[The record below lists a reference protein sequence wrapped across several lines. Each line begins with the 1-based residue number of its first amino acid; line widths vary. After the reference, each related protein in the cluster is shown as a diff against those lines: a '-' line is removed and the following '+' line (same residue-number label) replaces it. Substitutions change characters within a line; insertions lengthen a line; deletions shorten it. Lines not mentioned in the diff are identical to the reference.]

1 MDFKRKV
8 RKLKHLVVQSIY
20 YQLLN
25 TSSIFMYNA
34 WTYCKC
40 DEFQGCRLTPRNR
53 LENGDRS
60 YCFICRV
67 RVEYHADRIE
77 NLKKIAD
84 IINNVLKIKTDI
96 QLCVDFDPSC
106 NNFWMYHYK
115 TSWIDHFGE
124 CRWKYLKKYIDTY
137 NICFIDK

>member
-8 RKLKHLVVQSIY
+8 QKLKHLVIQSTY

-25 TSSIFMYNA
+25 TSNVFTYNA

-40 DEFQGCRLTPRNR
+40 DEFQACQLKPRIR

-60 YCFICRV
+60 YCFICCV
-67 RVEYHADRIE
+67 RVDYHADRIE

-84 IINNVLKIKTDI
+84 ISNFLKMKIDI
-96 QLCVDFDPSC
+96 HLCVDFDPSC
-106 NNFWMYHYK
+106 TNFSMYHYK

-124 CRWKYLKKYIDTY
+124 CRWKYLKNYIDMY

>member
-8 RKLKHLVVQSIY
+8 QKLKHLVIQSIY

-25 TSSIFMYNA
+25 TSNVFTYNA

-40 DEFQGCRLTPRNR
+40 DEFQACRLKPRIR

-60 YCFICRV
+60 YCFICCV

-84 IINNVLKIKTDI
+84 INNFLKIKIDI
-96 QLCVDFDPSC
+96 HLCVDFDPSC
-106 NNFWMYHYK
+106 NNFSMYHYK

-124 CRWKYLKKYIDTY
+124 CRRKYLKNYIDTY

>member
-8 RKLKHLVVQSIY
+8 WILKHVVIQSIY

-25 TSSIFMYNA
+25 TSNIFSYNA

-40 DEFQGCRLTPRNR
+40 DEFQGCRLKPRNR

-67 RVEYHADRIE
+67 RVEYHAEKIE
-77 NLKKIAD
+77 NLKKIVFFFFFY
-84 IINNVLKIKTDI
+84 IIKII
-96 QLCVDFDPSC
+96 
-106 NNFWMYHYK
+106 
-115 TSWIDHFGE
+115 I
-124 CRWKYLKKYIDTY
+124 KYI
-137 NICFIDK
+137 NVVKK

>member
-8 RKLKHLVVQSIY
+8 RILKHVVIQSIY

-25 TSSIFMYNA
+25 TSNIFTYNA

-40 DEFQGCRLTPRNR
+40 DEFQGCRLKPRNR

-67 RVEYHADRIE
+67 RVEYHAEKIE

-84 IINNVLKIKTDI
+84 IINTFLAIKTDI
-96 QLCVDFDPSC
+96 QLFLDYDESC

-115 TSWIDHFGE
+115 TSSMDRLDFVHG
-124 CRWKYLKKYIDTY
+124 
-137 NICFIDK
+137 NI

>member
-8 RKLKHLVVQSIY
+8 QKLKHLVIQSIY

-25 TSSIFMYNA
+25 TSNIFTYNA

-40 DEFQGCRLTPRNR
+40 DEFQGCRLKPRNR

-60 YCFICRV
+60 YCFNRCV

-84 IINNVLKIKTDI
+84 IINNFLKIKADI
-96 QLCVDFDPSC
+96 WLCIDFDPSC

-124 CRWKYLKKYIDTY
+124 CRWKYLKNYIDTY

>member
-8 RKLKHLVVQSIY
+8 WKLKNLVIKNIY

-25 TSSIFMYNA
+25 TSNIFRYNA

-40 DEFQGCRLTPRNR
+40 DEFQGCRLKPRNR

-67 RVEYHADRIE
+67 QVEYHAEKIE
-77 NLKKIAD
+77 NLKNIGD
-84 IINNVLKIKTDI
+84 IINNFLAIKTDMLI
-96 QLCVDFDPSC
+96 SHALIMINHVISFGCIITKQVQWIVL
-106 NNFWMYHYK
+106 NFVHGNMAI
-115 TSWIDHFGE
+115 S
-124 CRWKYLKKYIDTY
+124 KKLY
-137 NICFIDK
+137 

>member
-8 RKLKHLVVQSIY
+8 QKLKHLVIQSIY

-25 TSSIFMYNA
+25 TSNIFTYNA

-40 DEFQGCRLTPRNR
+40 DEFQGCRLKPRNR

-60 YCFICRV
+60 YCFICHV
-67 RVEYHADRIE
+67 WVEYHADRVK
-77 NLKKIAD
+77 NLKKLTD
-84 IINNVLKIKTDI
+84 IINNFLKIKTDI
-96 QLCVDFDPSC
+96 QLCIDFDPSF

-124 CRWKYLKKYIDTY
+124 CRWKYLKI
-137 NICFIDK
+137 ILIHIFVS